1 MVSVLIDYDKCNGDN
16 ICVDVCPVA
25 VFELQ
30 KVMGHERKK
39 PVVVSN
45 DACII
50 CDPARSSAP
59 TQAITVAEQTNID
72 VRVAG
77 TLVLRSLM
85 QVQHPPT
92 V

>member
-1 MVSVLIDYDKCNGDN
+1 MNLVIAGTD
-16 ICVDVCPVA
+16 PVA
-25 VFELQ
+25 VDAVGAA
-30 KVMGHERKK
+30 VMGYEGNKS
-39 PVVVSN
+39 VVVSN

-85 QVQHPPT
+85 QVRRPPT